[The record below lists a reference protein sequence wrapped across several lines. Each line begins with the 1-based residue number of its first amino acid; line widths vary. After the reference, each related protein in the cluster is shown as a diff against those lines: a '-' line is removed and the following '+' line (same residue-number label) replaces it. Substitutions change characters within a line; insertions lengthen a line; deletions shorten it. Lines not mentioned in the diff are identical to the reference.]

1 MISKKV
7 KRIGI
12 SAALVVAMAFSASTM
27 AVSAAEAPTNPPATA
42 PADPIV
48 NDTTK
53 RVEVNNTNP
62 DKADDYDGTDELKK
76 RTVDPTAEDDPTTA
90 DVNEGEAA
98 YDTDIDVWGFTED
111 ATVYSVDVEWG
122 AMTFRYTT
130 GTWDPET
137 HQMKTDAT
145 STGWEVYDSQADK
158 ALGDIQ
164 HDINRVTVTNHSNAD
179 VWATLTYEGS
189 NDGTNDYT
197 TTAGVFSE
205 TETADE
211 NSDDTVVTITAGT
224 GDTDSDTSLIAL
236 KTANNGADGA
246 AGTPTKGVTYFK
258 PKNISEQ
265 NKTNGITKWT
275 TIGKITVAVSTTDPT
290 PAP

>member
-27 AVSAAEAPTNPPATA
+27 AVSAAEAPTNPPTA

-48 NDTTK
+48 HDDTTS
-53 RVEVNNTNP
+53 VEVNNTNP
-62 DKADDYDGTDELKK
+62 DKADDYDGTTEVKK
-76 RTVDPTAEDDPTTA
+76 RTVDPTAEDDPDTA
-90 DVNEGEAA
+90 ENEGEAA

-164 HDINRVTVTNHSNAD
+164 HEINRVTVTNHSNAD
-179 VWATLTYEGS
+179 VWAKLTYEGS
-189 NDGTNDYT
+189 NEGGKDYSAT
-197 TTAGVFSE
+197 VGEFSVAE
-205 TETADE
+205 TPGQ
-211 NSDDTVVTITAGT
+211 NSDDTGVTITAGAT
-224 GDTDSDTSLIAL
+224 EAASNTSLIAL
-236 KTANNGADGA
+236 KTANNGTGGA

-258 PKNISEQ
+258 PKNISDA

-290 PAP
+290 PTPAP